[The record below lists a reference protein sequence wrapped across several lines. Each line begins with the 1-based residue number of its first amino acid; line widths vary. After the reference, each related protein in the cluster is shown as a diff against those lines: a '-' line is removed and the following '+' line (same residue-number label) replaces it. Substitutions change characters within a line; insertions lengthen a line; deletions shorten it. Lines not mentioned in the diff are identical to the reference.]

1 MPVISYT
8 EEDIKNAKINLA
20 NQKLTSFQS
29 AILFQ
34 HIENLQQRID
44 KVLQIIKE
52 CKMLMPHEFDWEE
65 QVDNIVS
72 ILQGEE
78 VK

>member
-8 EEDIKNAKINLA
+8 DEDIKNAKINLA